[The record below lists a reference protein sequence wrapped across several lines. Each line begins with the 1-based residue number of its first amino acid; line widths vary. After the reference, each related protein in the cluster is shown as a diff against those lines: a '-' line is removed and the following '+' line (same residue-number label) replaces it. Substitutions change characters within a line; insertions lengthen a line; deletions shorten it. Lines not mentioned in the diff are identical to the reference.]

1 MSVKI
6 GGLEFDHV
14 VYDREADVLYLQVG
28 EPPRAAVD
36 FDASPEGHYLRY
48 DENGALFG
56 ITIVNAR
63 WLLEQDGKIVVT
75 LPDRRIETSDLG
87 DVLAPV

>member
-6 GGLEFDHV
+6 AGIEFDHV
-14 VYDREADVLYLQVG
+14 VYDREADVLYVAVG
-28 EPPRAAVD
+28 APKAASD

-56 ITIVNAR
+56 ITLVNPR
-63 WLLEQDGKIVVT
+63 WYLETEGKIVIT
-75 LPDRRIETSDLG
+75 LPGRRVEATDLG
-87 DVLAPV
+87 DVLATA